1 MIRSVSYSNW
11 GLNKESI
18 FKKFNVVAHSISV
31 ENLKTIADADLKG
44 LSEKDI
50 TFLDLQNS
58 YINNLIR
65 NNIPINLIAKQIGLA
80 STDEFVKKYGTF
92 IDEKALEKFDIAVQL
107 FVEKV

>member
-1 MIRSVSYSNW
+1 
-11 GLNKESI
+11 
-18 FKKFNVVAHSISV
+18 
-31 ENLKTIADADLKG
+31 
-44 LSEKDI
+44 DI

-80 STDEFVKKYGTF
+80 STDEFVKKYGAF
-92 IDEKALEKFDIAVQL
+92 IDEKALDKFDFAVQL